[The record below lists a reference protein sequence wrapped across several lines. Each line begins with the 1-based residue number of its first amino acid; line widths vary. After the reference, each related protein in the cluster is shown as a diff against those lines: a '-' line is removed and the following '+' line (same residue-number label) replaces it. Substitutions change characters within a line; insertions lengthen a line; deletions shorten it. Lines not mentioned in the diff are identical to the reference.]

1 MGTVGVC
8 GLCLTINTS
17 PFVSH
22 RARKHS
28 SERGRPRDPR
38 QLRPARPFPRAR
50 PRRAL
55 TRATSRDDV
64 PVRERITTTA
74 APPIVSRGRPASVD
88 AVPSHGVVLPQGWRP
103 AMVRLPS
110 VGVFA
115 GVPAADSR
123 VRRRVSPSS
132 WRARTRFSLRVTH
145 GEGAVRV
152 RARDNGGLLDAIWS
166 SSVRRQ
172 SPTRRRASSE
182 GVDRRN
188 GGRTVRARCCARRFA
203 ERRAP
208 VGCCRW

>member
-74 APPIVSRGRPASVD
+74 APPIVSRG
-88 AVPSHGVVLPQGWRP
+88 RP